1 MGNVRRYE
9 TVIVLSPTLEE
20 KDIDNVIVDVENFI
34 KHNEGQI
41 TYSERVGFI
50 DLAYEILNNTKG
62 YFYVC
67 EFSIDAAKIIELDKL
82 YRINESII
90 RYVIVSLCKHGVK
103 YYESLRD
110 KKVTVKQN
118 IILSK
123 LKNTVEQKLIDFS
136 KKMYCRF
143 KRFGIK
149 YVDYKNV
156 NFLIRFLNPQGKILP
171 RRLTGN
177 TLKYQK
183 KVAVAIKRAR
193 HLSILPFVCDNLK

>member
-1 MGNVRRYE
+1 MEDIRRYE
-9 TVIVLSPTLEE
+9 TVIVLSPTLVE
-20 KDIDNVIVDVENFI
+20 KDISNFIVDVENFI
-34 KHNEGQI
+34 KHNKGKI
-41 TYSERVGFI
+41 IYSEKIGII
-50 DLAYEILNNTKG
+50 DLAYKISNNMKG
-62 YFYVC
+62 YFYFC
-67 EFSIDAAKIIELDKL
+67 EFSIEAEKIIELDKL
-82 YRINESII
+82 YRISESII
-90 RYVIVSLCKHGVK
+90 RYIIVSLCQHGIK
-103 YYESLRD
+103 YNDSLRCN
-110 KKVTVKQN
+110 KVTVKQN

-123 LKNTVEQKLIDFS
+123 VKGVVEQKLIDFS

-183 KVAVAIKRAR
+183 KVATAIKRAR